1 MDLLSDS
8 DLQVRLEA
16 MIASVEVMAKNYFP
30 EEIFEIEV
38 LPIFLNHMKLLD
50 QDCEIV
56 LSKLIG

>member
-1 MDLLSDS
+1 
-8 DLQVRLEA
+8 
-16 MIASVEVMAKNYFP
+16 MIAAVEVMAKRYFP

-50 QDCEIV
+50 KDCELV